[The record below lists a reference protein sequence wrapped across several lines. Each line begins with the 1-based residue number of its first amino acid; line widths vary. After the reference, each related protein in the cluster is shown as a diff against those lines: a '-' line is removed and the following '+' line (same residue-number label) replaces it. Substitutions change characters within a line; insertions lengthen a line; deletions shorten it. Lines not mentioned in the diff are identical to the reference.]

1 MENFFERDKY
11 VNAYHVI
18 SLKTYK
24 ELKDITNKKIY
35 YSPFWVNEKI
45 WFKLDN
51 KDEIRNSYGFD
62 KDDFKI
68 ELDNFNLSVS
78 LEKGDNLDDTN
89 HYNKR
94 EFNYSSFKR
103 SFKLAKYSDIKKID
117 ASYVKGILTIQI
129 PKTKEAIPLPVKS
142 IKVS

>member
-1 MENFFERDKY
+1 MKLLRKYETPFEGILNNWLNDEFIGIPSIDHSIKTLPP
-11 VNAYHVI
+11 VNLI
-18 SLKTYK
+18 ESK
-24 ELKDITNKKIY
+24 E
-35 YSPFWVNEKI
+35 
-45 WFKLDN
+45 
-51 KDEIRNSYGFD
+51 SYTIELSVPGFN

-78 LEKGDNLDDTN
+78 LEKDNNLDDTN

-103 SFKLAKYSDIKKID
+103 SFKLAKFSDIKKIN
-117 ASYVKGILTIQI
+117 ASYVNGILSIQI
-129 PKTKEAIPLPVKS
+129 AKTKEAIPLPVKS

>member
-1 MENFFERDKY
+1 MKLLRKYETPFEGILNNWLNDEFIGLPSIE
-11 VNAYHVI
+11 H
-18 SLKTYK
+18 SLKTLPPVNLIESK
-24 ELKDITNKKIY
+24 E
-35 YSPFWVNEKI
+35 
-45 WFKLDN
+45 
-51 KDEIRNSYGFD
+51 SYTIELSAPGFN

-78 LEKGDNLDDTN
+78 LEKDNNLDDTN

-103 SFKLAKYSDIKKID
+103 SFKLAKFSDIKKIN
-117 ASYVKGILTIQI
+117 ASYVNGILSIQI
-129 PKTKEAIPLPVKS
+129 AKTKEAIPLPVKS

>member
-1 MENFFERDKY
+1 MKLLRKYETPFEGILNNWLNDEFIGLPTIE
-11 VNAYHVI
+11 H
-18 SLKTYK
+18 SLKTLPPVNLIESK
-24 ELKDITNKKIY
+24 E
-35 YSPFWVNEKI
+35 
-45 WFKLDN
+45 
-51 KDEIRNSYGFD
+51 SYTIELSVPGFN

-78 LEKGDNLDDTN
+78 LEKDNNLDDTN

-103 SFKLAKYSDIKKID
+103 SFKLAKFSDIKKIN
-117 ASYVKGILTIQI
+117 ASYVNGILSIQI
-129 PKTKEAIPLPVKS
+129 AKTKEAIPLPVKS

>member
-1 MENFFERDKY
+1 MKLLRKYETPFEGILNNWLNDEFIGLPSIE
-11 VNAYHVI
+11 H
-18 SLKTYK
+18 SLKTLPPVNLIESK
-24 ELKDITNKKIY
+24 E
-35 YSPFWVNEKI
+35 
-45 WFKLDN
+45 
-51 KDEIRNSYGFD
+51 SYTIELSVPGFN

-78 LEKGDNLDDTN
+78 LEKDDNLDDTN

-103 SFKLAKYSDIKKID
+103 SFKLAKFSDIKKIN
-117 ASYVKGILTIQI
+117 ASYENGILSIQI
-129 PKTKEAIPLPVKS
+129 AKTKEAIPLPVKS